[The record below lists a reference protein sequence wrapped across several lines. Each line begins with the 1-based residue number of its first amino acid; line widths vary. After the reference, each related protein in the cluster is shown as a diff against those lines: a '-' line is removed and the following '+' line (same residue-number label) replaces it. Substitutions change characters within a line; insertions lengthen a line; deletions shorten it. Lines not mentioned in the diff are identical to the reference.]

1 MNKLK
6 NKVFYT
12 IFLSFSISILILI
25 ISFNVEQYLTQ
36 KTKITNSLNQLMEK
50 KENNSNLNKEP
61 PEQKDNKPT
70 NLEPKDDINNIKYM
84 DLTIYTA
91 LLDENNNIKDI
102 INHTNNDTSE
112 AEIKQT
118 AQTILSSNPKKD

>member
-25 ISFNVEQYLTQ
+25 ISFNIEQYLTQ
-36 KTKITNSLNQLMEK
+36 KTKITNILNQLMEK

>member
-25 ISFNVEQYLTQ
+25 ISFNIEQYLTQ
-36 KTKITNSLNQLMEK
+36 KTKITNILNQLMEK
-50 KENNSNLNKEP
+50 KENNSNLNKEL

>member
-1 MNKLK
+1 
-6 NKVFYT
+6 
-12 IFLSFSISILILI
+12 
-25 ISFNVEQYLTQ
+25 
-36 KTKITNSLNQLMEK
+36 MEK

-102 INHTNNDTSE
+102 INYTNNDTSE

>member
-1 MNKLK
+1 
-6 NKVFYT
+6 
-12 IFLSFSISILILI
+12 
-25 ISFNVEQYLTQ
+25 
-36 KTKITNSLNQLMEK
+36 
-50 KENNSNLNKEP
+50 
-61 PEQKDNKPT
+61 
-70 NLEPKDDINNIKYM
+70 M

-102 INHTNNDTSE
+102 INYTNNDTSE

>member
-36 KTKITNSLNQLMEK
+36 KTKITNILNQLMEK
-50 KENNSNLNKEP
+50 KENNSNLNEEP
-61 PEQKDNKPT
+61 PEQKD
-70 NLEPKDDINNIKYM
+70 INQ
-84 DLTIYTA
+84 LT
-91 LLDENNNIKDI
+91 
-102 INHTNNDTSE
+102 
-112 AEIKQT
+112 
-118 AQTILSSNPKKD
+118 

>member
-25 ISFNVEQYLTQ
+25 ISFNIEQYLTQ
-36 KTKITNSLNQLMEK
+36 KTKITNILNQLMEK

-61 PEQKDNKPT
+61 PEQKDDKPT